1 MPNLTGKTTT
11 LEKIS
16 EIENP
21 VETGVVLYGTND
33 TVHSSKI
40 KLSSI
45 FEKTV
50 FSKLKTTAK
59 NILDAIN
66 ELKNGIDELNTDTGW
81 INIIGTSIASAD
93 LVAPSVGTPVRYRKK
108 GGVVYINGT
117 FGLKN
122 KVANTNKVLFTL
134 PAGYRMSSGF
144 YYFTNTS
151 SGFVMSR
158 YILNS
163 NGQVLLEWIRKL
175 TDGSE
180 MTGDIVWASID
191 TSFPVE

>member
-11 LEKIS
+11 LERIS
-16 EIENP
+16 ENANPYEN
-21 VETGVVLYGTND
+21 GFVLYGSGNTPE
-33 TVHSSKI
+33 TAKVRISSV
-40 KLSSI
+40 
-45 FEKTV
+45 FEKTA

-59 NILDAIN
+59 NIIGAIN
-66 ELKNGIDELNTDTGW
+66 ELNEDTGW

-93 LVAPSVGTPVRYRKK
+93 LIAPSVGTPVRYRKK

-122 KVANTNKVLFTL
+122 KVANTNKTLFTL
-134 PAGYRMSSGF
+134 PDGYRMDSGF
-144 YYFTNTS
+144 YYFVNTS
-151 SGFVMSR
+151 SGYAMSR

-180 MTGDIVWASID
+180 MTGNIVWASID
-191 TSFPVE
+191 TSFPVG

>member
-1 MPNLTGKTTT
+1 M
-11 LEKIS
+11 
-16 EIENP
+16 
-21 VETGVVLYGTND
+21 
-33 TVHSSKI
+33 
-40 KLSSI
+40 
-45 FEKTV
+45 
-50 FSKLKTTAK
+50 
-59 NILDAIN
+59 
-66 ELKNGIDELNTDTGW
+66 
-81 INIIGTSIASAD
+81 
-93 LVAPSVGTPVRYRKK
+93 RYRKK

-122 KVANTNKVLFTL
+122 KTASANKVLFTL
-134 PAGYRMSSGF
+134 PDEYRMSSGF

-191 TSFPVE
+191 TSYPVQ